1 MDVVDPIIVV
11 EPIIKK
17 NPKGKPIGIDK
28 KKQII
33 YLYEDLLQK
42 QNENP
47 DSPRLTYRQRLFKLS
62 ILLGIGQV
70 TIQRTLS
77 EYRNYGTVSQPKK
90 TKNKPKKVTVSQPNK
105 TKNRPKIVTVLQPN
119 RIKNRPKI
127 VNKID
132 EFGKNA
138 IRLKIHDF
146 WRNRE
151 VPIISKILIAINED
165 PMLPNLN
172 QRSLVKVLKNLKF
185 ECLKMRK
192 TRKNVPLE
200 KENLI
205 TLRRNYLEKIRFLRA
220 EKRPIYYLDETWI
233 NVGETQS
240 RTWVNASETC
250 VDMTMTAGSTR
261 EAFVQDQTTGQKDK
275 SSGEA
280 FIEGKT
286 KGQKEPSGKGKR
298 LIVLHIG
305 STDGFVP
312 GGLLCF
318 ESKTNSINYHDDLNS
333 DIFYDWFERILPLL
347 KEKAVIVMDNASY
360 HSVKKFHMPNK
371 FWKKQNIIDWL
382 ESKGEIVKHPVLKID
397 LLKKVRQLKQYD
409 VYAIDEYAKDNEKLV
424 LRIPPYHCGLNS
436 IELAWVSVKNYV
448 KTHNTTY
455 ELKDVIKLLKKGL
468 ENVTPEMWTNFEEHV
483 IEEEEKLWNIE
494 GIIEEIL
501 DGELEERNTSSSD
514 SD

>member
-11 EPIIKK
+11 EPIIEK
-17 NPKGKPIGIDK
+17 NPKGK
-28 KKQII
+28 II

-42 QNENP
+42 QNENS
-47 DSPRLTYRQRLFKLS
+47 DSPRLTYRQTIIKLS

-77 EYRNYGTVSQPKK
+77 EYRNYGTVSQP
-90 TKNKPKKVTVSQPNK
+90 NK
-105 TKNRPKIVTVLQPN
+105 T
-119 RIKNRPKI
+119 KNRPKI

-132 EFGKNA
+132 EFDKNA

-185 ECLKMRK
+185 ECLKMREA
-192 TRKNVPLE
+192 RKNVPLE

-233 NVGETQS
+233 NVGEIQS

-250 VDMTMTAGSTR
+250 VDMTMTVGSTR
-261 EAFVQDQTTGQKDK
+261 EAFVQDQTTGQK
-275 SSGEA
+275 
-280 FIEGKT
+280 
-286 KGQKEPSGKGKR
+286 EPSGKGKH

-318 ESKTNSINYHDDLNS
+318 ESKTNSTDYRDEINCG
-333 DIFYDWFERILPLL
+333 IFYEWFERILPLL
-347 KEKAVIVMDNASY
+347 QEKAVIVMDNASY
-360 HSVKKFHMPNK
+360 HSVKKFHIPNK
-371 FWKKQNIIDWL
+371 FWKKKNIINWL
-382 ESKGEIVKHPVLKID
+382 ESKGEVIQYPVLTFD

-409 VYAIDEYAKDNEKLV
+409 VYALDEYAKDNQKLV
-424 LRIPPYHCGLNS
+424 LRIPPYHCGLNP

-448 KTHNTTY
+448 NTHNTTY
-455 ELKDVIKLLKKGL
+455 ELKDVIKLLKKWL
-468 ENVTPEMWTNFEEHV
+468 ENVTPEMWTNFVGHV

-501 DGELEERNTSSSD
+501 DGELEEKSSSD